1 MSEEKID
8 YFNFGTRFPYTIK
21 PQPEGWVKILD
32 ERGTIDATTE
42 VYGYDTNTISDSNFD
57 DGSGIFQVDAFGN
70 DSKSFPI
77 KTILSKIDGYDNTTP
92 VGWAYSFIDDK
103 TGETIYVYGHCNY
116 AGKSSVENR
125 YTASDG
131 KSNGAGVATAKS
143 MIFFK
148 IENDNN
154 LKAEAKAAVTKGSN
168 ELDTEIKSKIN
179 GLIGVNGNNTPS
191 INIESEGISVKETKS
206 RKNGE
211 GKYLDLRVLYGYSV
225 NQILSIL
232 SKNRKR
238 KDLLFYKAQSWKNKP
253 SENSDPNISNA
264 ASLFDD
270 NIIHENVKL
279 IPENF
284 VFRSGI
290 KYDLGLSSEVT
301 NSGPFKVINNLA
313 GGGAMLDAI
322 IKAAKDKEGIGEF
335 SFSERID
342 RFRNV
347 PYVKDVDNS
356 CIDSLTFKF
365 QFGQFG
371 LFSCEKEV
379 VLPILKL
386 ASLFSY
392 SFTGYDFTKESE
404 EKNWVKAPFEP
415 KFTIMSK
422 MYTSLFNSG
431 RPLISNLLG
440 ENKDESGKKTE
451 NKPGI
456 NSLSQVPKL
465 FSSIVN
471 EAAGQAKVTAFLFS
485 IGSSI
490 YGPFFASD
498 VKWEF
503 DYERTDNK
511 GLPFAG
517 TISFS
522 GIKSLLVEDNIGLLS
537 TGGQIIG
544 DKNG

>member
-1 MSEEKID
+1 MSEEAKE

-21 PQPEGWVKILD
+21 NQTEDWVKTLD
-32 ERGTIDATTE
+32 ERNTVVASTVYEYGENDDA
-42 VYGYDTNTISDSNFD
+42 YRNFD
-57 DGSGIFQVDAFGN
+57 DENGNFEIYKVDADGN
-70 DSKSFPI
+70 DSKLFPI
-77 KTILSKIDGYDNTTP
+77 KRILSKAEKNTVL
-92 VGWAYSFIDDK
+92 VGWRYTQDN
-103 TGETIYVYGHCNY
+103 GEIKDGRCNY
-116 AGKSSVENR
+116 AGKSSNSKWTATNGTSNSSAIA
-125 YTASDG
+125 TASTMKFFEIIDNVDLS
-131 KSNGAGVATAKS
+131 KNQINEDFDTAIK
-143 MIFFK
+143 
-148 IENDNN
+148 
-154 LKAEAKAAVTKGSN
+154 KAIN
-168 ELDTEIKSKIN
+168 EL
-179 GLIGVNGNNTPS
+179 IGSDGENTPS
-191 INIESEGISVKETKS
+191 INIESEKIREKETENL
-206 RKNGE
+206 RENGE

-225 NQILSIL
+225 NQILGIL

-238 KDLLFYKAQSWKNKP
+238 KDLLFFRAESWKNTP
-253 SENSDPNISNA
+253 ISTDSDSLISNA
-264 ASLFDD
+264 ASMFKGGD
-270 NIIHENVKL
+270 IHANVKL

-322 IKAAKDKEGIGEF
+322 IKAAKSKNSIDKF
-335 SFSERID
+335 TFSERVD

-371 LFSCEKEV
+371 LFSCEQEV

-392 SFTGYDFTKESE
+392 SFTGYDF
-404 EKNWVKAPFEP
+404 KNENQGGNDYSGNGNNWIKAPFEP
-415 KFTIMSK
+415 KFNVMSK
-422 MYTSLFNSG
+422 MYISLFNSG
-431 RPLISNLLG
+431 RPLISNLLSENRNENG
-440 ENKDESGKKTE
+440 ETQNPAIK
-451 NKPGI
+451 
-456 NSLSQVPKL
+456 SLSQVPKL

-471 EAAGQAKVTAFLFS
+471 EAAGQARVTAFLFS

-498 VKWEF
+498 IKWEF
-503 DYERTDNK
+503 DYERTDSN

-517 TISFS
+517 TINFS
-522 GIKSLLVEDNIGLLS
+522 GIKPLLVEDNIGLLS

-544 DKNG
+544 G

>member
-1 MSEEKID
+1 MSEEAKE

-21 PQPEGWVKILD
+21 NQSNDWVKVLD
-32 ERGTIDATTE
+32 ENDTISAEEVYRYTDNKIATSNFDDNGEIFKVDADLNDSTLFSIKRILNKANLDTAISVGWSYNNGE
-42 VYGYDTNTISDSNFD
+42 VYGYCEF
-57 DGSGIFQVDAFGN
+57 
-70 DSKSFPI
+70 
-77 KTILSKIDGYDNTTP
+77 
-92 VGWAYSFIDDK
+92 
-103 TGETIYVYGHCNY
+103 
-116 AGKSSVENR
+116 AGKSSATTE
-125 YTASDG
+125 TW
-131 KSNGAGVATAKS
+131 VATDGTSNSKGIATATR
-143 MIFFK
+143 MAFF
-148 IENDNN
+148 
-154 LKAEAKAAVTKGSN
+154 
-168 ELDTEIKSKIN
+168 EIKNNDIDASVKDAKREGEFDKKIKN
-179 GLIGVNGNNTPS
+179 AIKELIKPDGENTPS
-191 INIESEGISVKETKS
+191 INIESEGIEGEKPESLRE
-206 RKNGE
+206 NGE

-253 SENSDPNISNA
+253 SENPDPNISNT
-264 ASLFDD
+264 ASLFGED
-270 NIIHENVKL
+270 IHEAVKL

-301 NSGPFKVINNLA
+301 NSGPFKAINNLA

-322 IKAAKDKEGIGEF
+322 IKAAKSDTRIDNF
-335 SFSERID
+335 TFSERID

-392 SFTGYDFTKESE
+392 SFTGYDFSIESQ
-404 EKNWVKAPFEP
+404 EKNWIKAPFEP
-415 KFTIMSK
+415 KFNVMSK

-440 ENKDESGKKTE
+440 ENK
-451 NKPGI
+451 
-456 NSLSQVPKL
+456 NSDGTTKAPTIKGLSQVPKL

-471 EAAGQAKVTAFLFS
+471 EAAGQAKVTTFLFS

-544 DKNG
+544 E

>member
-1 MSEEKID
+1 MSEENID
-8 YFNFGTRFPYTIK
+8 TFNFGTRFPYIIK
-21 PQPEGWVKILD
+21 PQTEDWVKILD
-32 ERGTIDATTE
+32 ERDTVDATKIYM
-42 VYGYDTNTISDSNFD
+42 YGTNTISESDFD
-57 DGSGIFQVDAFGN
+57 DNELFQVDAEGN

-77 KTILSKIDGYDNTTP
+77 KRILSGTKYPATTQ
-92 VGWAYSFIDDK
+92 VGWRYSYEDNNGK
-103 TGETIYVYGHCNY
+103 TNYRYGHCNR
-116 AGKSSVENR
+116 AGKSKSSEDIW
-125 YTASDG
+125 TATDG
-131 KSNGAGVATAKS
+131 KSNNVGIATARS
-143 MIFFK
+143 MVFFK
-148 IENDNN
+148 ITDN
-154 LKAEAKAAVTKGSN
+154 VTLSN
-168 ELDTEIKSKIN
+168 NEISKDFDTAIKNAII
-179 GLIGVNGNNTPS
+179 GLIKFDGDNTPS
-191 INIESEGISVKETKS
+191 INVESEGISAKEIKPENL

-211 GKYLDLRVLYGYSV
+211 GKYLDLRVLYGHSV
-225 NQILSIL
+225 NQILNIL

-238 KDLLFYKAQSWKNKP
+238 KDLLFYKAESWKNKP
-253 SENSDPNISNA
+253 SENSDPNISKA
-264 ASLFDD
+264 ASLFNDD
-270 NIIHENVKL
+270 IHEDVKL

-301 NSGPFKVINNLA
+301 NSGPFKAINNLA

-322 IKAAKDKEGIGEF
+322 IKAAKGKEGIGDF
-335 SFSERID
+335 TFSERVD

-392 SFTGYDFTKESE
+392 SFTGYDFSSESD
-404 EKNWVKAPFEP
+404 EKNWIKAPFEP
-415 KFTIMSK
+415 KFNVMSK

-440 ENKDESGKKTE
+440 ENKDESGKTIEK
-451 NKPGI
+451 KPGI

-471 EAAGQAKVTAFLFS
+471 EAAGQARVTAFLFS

-503 DYERTDNK
+503 DYERTDSK

-522 GIKSLLVEDNIGLLS
+522 GIKPLLVEDNIGLLS

-544 DKNG
+544 DYNG

>member
-1 MSEEKID
+1 MSEEKTD

-32 ERGTIDATTE
+32 ERNTVEAATIYE
-42 VYGYDTNTISDSNFD
+42 YDYKPENMPENFD
-57 DGSGIFQVDAFGN
+57 DDDGELFQVDAN
-70 DSKSFPI
+70 NDDSKSLPI
-77 KTILSKIDGYDNTTP
+77 RKILDATKNFKNINANN
-92 VGWAYSFIDDK
+92 VGWRYTVNGTTTS
-103 TGETIYVYGHCNY
+103 GVCNR
-116 AGKSSVENR
+116 AGKSISGR
-125 YTASDG
+125 YTATDG
-131 KSNGAGVATAKS
+131 KSNGIGIATAWEMEFYLTKEIPTGFNDKS
-143 MIFFK
+143 FS
-148 IENDNN
+148 D
-154 LKAEAKAAVTKGSN
+154 
-168 ELDTEIKSKIN
+168 EIRSAIN
-179 GLIGVNGNNTPS
+179 SLITFEGDNTPS
-191 INIESEGISVKETKS
+191 INVESEGISAKETKPENL

-253 SENSDPNISNA
+253 SKNSDPNISNA
-264 ASLFDD
+264 ATLFNDD
-270 NIIHENVKL
+270 IHEDVKL

-301 NSGPFKVINNLA
+301 NSGPFKAINNLA

-322 IKAAKDKEGIGEF
+322 IKAAKKTNEKIKDF
-335 SFSERID
+335 TFSERVD

-371 LFSCEKEV
+371 LFSCEQEV

-392 SFTGYDFTKESE
+392 SFTGYDFSIDSQ
-404 EKNWVKAPFEP
+404 EKNWIKAPFEP
-415 KFTIMSK
+415 KFNVMSK

-431 RPLISNLLG
+431 KPLISNLLG

-544 DKNG
+544 DYNG

>member
-1 MSEEKID
+1 MSEENINTFD
-8 YFNFGTRFPYTIK
+8 FGTRFPYTINN
-21 PQPEGWVKILD
+21 QENDWVKILD
-32 ERGTIDATTE
+32 ER
-42 VYGYDTNTISDSNFD
+42 NTIEATKVYKYGNGPESIPQNLD
-57 DGSGIFQVDAFGN
+57 DGELFQVDADGK
-70 DSKSFPI
+70 DSKSLPI
-77 KTILSKIDGYDNTTP
+77 RKILDAIEDFKNIDANKVRWRYRTLSG
-92 VGWAYSFIDDK
+92 
-103 TGETIYVYGHCNY
+103 VYKSGVCNR
-116 AGKSSVENR
+116 AGKSISDA
-125 YTASDG
+125 YTATDG
-131 KSNGAGVATAKS
+131 KSNGIGIATAQYMEFYIAKNKDS
-143 MIFFK
+143 LEEGDTPQDFSNK
-148 IENDNN
+148 IR
-154 LKAEAKAAVTKGSN
+154 KTIN
-168 ELDTEIKSKIN
+168 ELITFEGD
-179 GLIGVNGNNTPS
+179 NTPS
-191 INIESEGISVKETKS
+191 INIESEDISAKEIKPENL

-253 SENSDPNISNA
+253 SKNSDPNISNA
-264 ASLFDD
+264 AALFNDD
-270 NIIHENVKL
+270 IHEAVKL

-322 IKAAKDKEGIGEF
+322 IKAAKKTNEKINDF
-335 SFSERID
+335 TFSERVD

-392 SFTGYDFTKESE
+392 SFTGYDFSIDES
-404 EKNWVKAPFEP
+404 EKNWIKAPFEP
-415 KFTIMSK
+415 KFTVMSK

-440 ENKDESGKKTE
+440 ENKDKNGKTTE

-503 DYERTDNK
+503 DYERTDSK

-544 DKNG
+544 

>member
-21 PQPEGWVKILD
+21 PQAEDWVKILD
-32 ERGTIDATTE
+32 EQDTVNSTK
-42 VYGYDTNTISDSNFD
+42 VYRYGDGPESIPENFD
-57 DGSGIFQVDAFGN
+57 DGELFQVDSYGN

-77 KTILSKIDGYDNTTP
+77 EKILEKAGYSKYKKDEIK
-92 VGWAYSFIDDK
+92 WKYSYEKEDES
-103 TGETIYVYGHCNY
+103 TGTMIGTCKY
-116 AGKSSVENR
+116 AGKSISGR
-125 YTASDG
+125 YTATDS
-131 KSNGAGVATAKS
+131 KSNRVGVATAFT
-143 MIFFK
+143 MEFFLANGETPSDFSDK
-148 IENDNN
+148 
-154 LKAEAKAAVTKGSN
+154 
-168 ELDTEIKSKIN
+168 IKSTIDS
-179 GLIGVNGNNTPS
+179 LIKFDGNNTPS
-191 INIESEGISVKETKS
+191 INVESEGISDEEIKPENL

-264 ASLFDD
+264 AALFNDD
-270 NIIHENVKL
+270 IHEDVKL

-322 IKAAKDKEGIGEF
+322 IKAAKGKEGIGDF
-335 SFSERID
+335 TFSERID

-392 SFTGYDFTKESE
+392 SFTGYDFSSKSES

-415 KFTIMSK
+415 KFTVMSK

-440 ENKDESGKKTE
+440 ENKDKNGKAIEK
-451 NKPGI
+451 KPGI

-522 GIKSLLVEDNIGLLS
+522 GIKPLLVEDNIGLLS

-544 DKNG
+544 DYNG